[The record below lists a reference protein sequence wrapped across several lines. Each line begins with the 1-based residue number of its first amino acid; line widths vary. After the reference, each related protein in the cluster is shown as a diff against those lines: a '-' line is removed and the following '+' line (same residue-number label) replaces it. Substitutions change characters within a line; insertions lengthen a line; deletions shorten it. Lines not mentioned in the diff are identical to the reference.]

1 MTAKQIRVY
10 HGTTSDVVRQILK
23 EGLRPSRG
31 AGHWLGDGC
40 IYLSDD
46 PDFSLIFSADRAR
59 RIQESTGNHVEPV
72 LLTADVDMTDCFD
85 LTLLRFRIEAERI
98 GAEFTSR
105 VPREVWGEIMQNKKV
120 RSFDSMVLRH
130 IMSSARTPQGR
141 TYSSLMAILPQ
152 RGGSIDP
159 TMVPEARPLF
169 RVDGEFDAEER
180 PLESGLNLHDHLE
193 LEVFDLSR
201 IHNLSLA

>member
-1 MTAKQIRVY
+1 
-10 HGTTSDVVRQILK
+10 
-23 EGLRPSRG
+23 
-31 AGHWLGDGC
+31 
-40 IYLSDD
+40 
-46 PDFSLIFSADRAR
+46 
-59 RIQESTGNHVEPV
+59 
-72 LLTADVDMTDCFD
+72 
-85 LTLLRFRIEAERI
+85 
-98 GAEFTSR
+98 
-105 VPREVWGEIMQNKKV
+105 MQNKKV

-159 TMVPEARPLF
+159 TMVPEAHPLF
-169 RVDGEFDAEER
+169 RVDGEFDAEGR

-193 LEVFDLSR
+193 LAVFDLSR